1 MTSDRRRRE
10 PADDG
15 ETARGTAGEPAR
27 PRVDEPVSTPLA
39 EGLIHSLGRIE
50 ADPAVEHAETHRPNT
65 DRIFIR
71 GMQLPMF
78 LGVTDEERDRP
89 QMVELSLEIEFPLE
103 RAAASDDVHHTI
115 DYGAVVERIR
125 DVVAPRRFRLVEM
138 AARTICDLV
147 ITEFGA
153 GRCVVDL
160 AKIDRLPG
168 VDRLGVRIARSRK
181 DFPGPVA
188 RGPVN

>member
-10 PADDG
+10 PANDG
-15 ETARGTAGEPAR
+15 DTTRGAASEPSR
-27 PRVDEPVSTPLA
+27 PLSDEAVSTPLA

-50 ADPAVEHAETHRPNT
+50 PDPAVEHAESARPHT

-71 GMQLPMF
+71 GMRLAMF

-89 QMVELSLEIEFPLE
+89 QMVELGLEIEFPLE

-153 GRCVVDL
+153 SRCVVDL